1 MADDI
6 ARCKWI
12 LEGFQWEETDSGT
25 TMVAGTSHQGDSS
38 GILSEKFTKM
48 LPNKGDKVPTLYAL

>member
-1 MADDI
+1 M
-6 ARCKWI
+6 
-12 LEGFQWEETDSGT
+12 LEGFQWEETDTGK
-25 TMVAGTSHQGDSS
+25 TMVAGTSHQVDSS